1 MTKEQ
6 FIEII
11 KGFDIKEIEEYKIKY
26 KDSENHSAIIQ
37 LGFDEE
43 DNNDVNVANTIIF
56 DLQDRID
63 KAIEYLESYNRD
75 FKHCKF
81 GEAPISMRELGDLL
95 DILKGSDKE

>member
-26 KDSENHSAIIQ
+26 KDSENHNAIIK

-43 DNNDVNVANTIIF
+43 
-56 DLQDRID
+56 LQDRID
-63 KAIEYLESYNRD
+63 KAIEYMDNLKVEDFSTRSQYGYILVDYNRLV
-75 FKHCKF
+75 
-81 GEAPISMRELGDLL
+81 S
-95 DILKGSDKE
+95 ILMGKPRFTNEKGK

>member
-43 DNNDVNVANTIIF
+43 DM
-56 DLQDRID
+56 
-63 KAIEYLESYNRD
+63 ES
-75 FKHCKF
+75 
-81 GEAPISMRELGDLL
+81 E
-95 DILKGSDKE
+95 

>member
-26 KDSENHSAIIQ
+26 KDSENHSVTIE

-43 DNNDVNVANTIIF
+43 N
-56 DLQDRID
+56 
-63 KAIEYLESYNRD
+63 E
-75 FKHCKF
+75 
-81 GEAPISMRELGDLL
+81 
-95 DILKGSDKE
+95 

>member
-26 KDSENHSAIIQ
+26 KDSENHNAIIQ

-43 DNNDVNVANTIIF
+43 DMENI
-56 DLQDRID
+56 
-63 KAIEYLESYNRD
+63 
-75 FKHCKF
+75 
-81 GEAPISMRELGDLL
+81 
-95 DILKGSDKE
+95 

>member
-1 MTKEQ
+1 MSKEQ

-26 KDSENHSAIIQ
+26 KDWENHSVTIQ

-56 DLQDRID
+56 ELQDRID
-63 KAIEYLESYNRD
+63 EAIKLLEKYLDREYVITDEY
-75 FKHCKF
+75 F
-81 GEAPISMRELGDLL
+81 EYIIE
-95 DILKGSDKE
+95 ILKGSDEE